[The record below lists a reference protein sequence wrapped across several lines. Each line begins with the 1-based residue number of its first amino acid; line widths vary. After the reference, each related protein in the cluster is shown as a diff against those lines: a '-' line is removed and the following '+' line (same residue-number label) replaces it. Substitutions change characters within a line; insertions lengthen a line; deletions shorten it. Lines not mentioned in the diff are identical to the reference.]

1 MLTVHAEGALLLMS
15 DSQGV
20 KILKIY
26 YRELVIHSNLVVIC
40 ECQGIDI
47 SGSKRRDWLR
57 SACAYT
63 AWTHMALTPDLL
75 YETRRLDYQIHIP
88 FATSEQRS
96 DIVYL
101 LNENSHLDS
110 GR

>member
-47 SGSKRRDWLR
+47 SGR
-57 SACAYT
+57 
-63 AWTHMALTPDLL
+63 
-75 YETRRLDYQIHIP
+75 
-88 FATSEQRS
+88 
-96 DIVYL
+96 
-101 LNENSHLDS
+101 
-110 GR
+110 

>member
-1 MLTVHAEGALLLMS
+1 
-15 DSQGV
+15 
-20 KILKIY
+20 
-26 YRELVIHSNLVVIC
+26 
-40 ECQGIDI
+40 
-47 SGSKRRDWLR
+47 
-57 SACAYT
+57 
-63 AWTHMALTPDLL
+63 MALTPDLL

-88 FATSEQRS
+88 FGTSEQRS

>member
-47 SGSKRRDWLR
+47 SGSKRRD
-57 SACAYT
+57 
-63 AWTHMALTPDLL
+63 
-75 YETRRLDYQIHIP
+75 
-88 FATSEQRS
+88 
-96 DIVYL
+96 
-101 LNENSHLDS
+101 
-110 GR
+110 

>member
-40 ECQGIDI
+40 LCQGIDI
-47 SGSKRRDWLR
+47 SGSKGGTDSEEYVDIQRELICTNISSGPDDR
-57 SACAYT
+57 SAL
-63 AWTHMALTPDLL
+63 WNRKFVL
-75 YETRRLDYQIHIP
+75 
-88 FATSEQRS
+88 S
-96 DIVYL
+96 D
-101 LNENSHLDS
+101 
-110 GR
+110 